1 MTTAVR
7 PRPLRLLAALGRVR
21 VRDVRGGRR
30 RGVACRPAVEPV
42 LPRQIPTR
50 GLWRTPFPLGLFA
63 GLLGVAALTFGAA
76 AGPAGA
82 HDGDAVI
89 AIEAVHPAG
98 QSIHYIV
105 RVTWANDGHPATDAT
120 VTATGIAPD
129 GTQLT
134 PVPLAPAD
142 EDGRYSGPVEYP
154 APGAWTV
161 RITAIEPTGTIEQA
175 QEVTATAPTEAP
187 NVTTGESTDGGFAPA
202 DDGTGASAEGDTTD
216 ADATAAAADSS
227 DSGGSDF
234 PVLLVVA
241 AGAVVLVG
249 AVTAVNVIRRTRAN
263 PPAGDEPDGDPPA
276 ADPPGDGST
285 ESAAA
290 GAPSESTSAD

>member
-1 MTTAVR
+1 MTTPVR
-7 PRPLRLLAALGRVR
+7 PRPLRLLAAL
-21 VRDVRGGRR
+21 
-30 RGVACRPAVEPV
+30 AS
-42 LPRQIPTR
+42 
-50 GLWRTPFPLGLFA
+50 
-63 GLLGVAALTFGAA
+63 LLGVAALTFGVA

-105 RVTWANDGHPATDAT
+105 RVTWANDGHPANDAT

-142 EDGRYSGPVEYP
+142 ADGRYSGPVEYP

-175 QEVTATAPTEAP
+175 QEVTATAPTQAP
-187 NVTTGESTDGGFAPA
+187 SVTTGESTDGGFAPA
-202 DDGTGASAEGDTTD
+202 DDGTGASAEDDATGAGDD

-227 DSGGSDF
+227 NSGDDF

-241 AGAVVLVG
+241 AAAVVLVG

-263 PPAGDEPDGDPPA
+263 PPAGDQPDDDPPA
-276 ADPPGDGST
+276 AGPPDDGSP

-290 GAPSESTSAD
+290 GAPSESTRAD

>member
-7 PRPLRLLAALGRVR
+7 PRPLRLLAA
-21 VRDVRGGRR
+21 
-30 RGVACRPAVEPV
+30 VAR
-42 LPRQIPTR
+42 
-50 GLWRTPFPLGLFA
+50 PLGLLA
-63 GLLGVAALTFGAA
+63 GLLGVAALTFGVA

-142 EDGRYSGPVEYP
+142 DDGRYAGPVDYP

-175 QEVTATAPTEAP
+175 QEVTATAATQAP
-187 NVTTGESTDGGFAPA
+187 SVTTGESTDGGFAPA
-202 DDGTGASAEGDTTD
+202 DDGTGASTDDDTTGAGD
-216 ADATAAAADSS
+216 ADATAAAADSR
-227 DSGGSDF
+227 DGGGEDF

-241 AGAVVLVG
+241 AAAVVLVG

-263 PPAGDEPDGDPPA
+263 PPAGNQPEGDPPA
-276 ADPPGDGST
+276 AGPPDDGST
-285 ESAAA
+285 ETTTT